1 MALSNRRRIAQFA
14 TYGFALVALVGGAL
28 FIVPRWSE
36 FVLVL
41 GRTDP
46 VLLALSIVPALVASG
61 LAVGAWRL
69 IWPGLGYEFSFRA
82 ATKMFFISQAGKY
95 IPGSV
100 WPVAAQ
106 AAMTSRWR
114 IPARVS
120 VVVGILALAVAIAT
134 GLLVGS
140 LSFLGVSGEARREY
154 WWVALLVI
162 AMVVLLL
169 PPVLQRVTALA
180 LRLTRREPI
189 VLSGIGWRRQGVVS
203 LVDALYWVAAGVHF
217 WVILVALGADPMST
231 FLPAVAGF
239 AISFCVGILFV
250 PAPAGLGVRE
260 AALVIALAGTVGAA
274 DALAAALISRVILA
288 LIDFALAGVSYTT
301 RLPEKSVRPVPASLR
316 W

>member
-1 MALSNRRRIAQFA
+1 
-14 TYGFALVALVGGAL
+14 VGGAF
-28 FIVPRWSE
+28 FIVPRWPE

-46 VLLALSIVPALVASG
+46 LLLALSVVPALLASG

-69 IWPGLGYEFSFRA
+69 IWPGLGYEFTFRA
-82 ATKMFFISQAGKY
+82 AMKMFFISQAGKY

-120 VVVGILALAVAIAT
+120 VVVGVLALAVAIAT
-134 GLLVGS
+134 GLMVGS

-154 WWVALLVI
+154 WWVALLVV

-180 LRLTRREPI
+180 LRVTRREPI
-189 VLSGIGWRRQGVVS
+189 VLSGVGWRRQGVVS
-203 LVDALYWVAAGVHF
+203 LVDALYWVAAGTHF
-217 WVILVALGADPMST
+217 WLILVALGAEPLTT
-231 FLPAVAGF
+231 FFPAVAGF

-260 AALVIALAGTVGAA
+260 AVLVIALAGTVGAT
-274 DALAAALISRVILA
+274 DALAGALISRVILA
-288 LIDFALAGVSYTT
+288 LIDFALAGASYAM
-301 RLPEKSVRPVPASLR
+301 RLPEQSVRPARASLP